1 MIKKFFTGNYSLK
14 FVLVYNKFEKS
25 NTYLKT
31 FRSFSMNNT
40 KKIGVLTSGGDCSGL
55 NAVIRAVVNA
65 ASQKGWEVYGILNG
79 TDGLTET
86 PIQYEVLTEHNY
98 SDSAWPRLSGS
109 YLGSLNKGVKMESL
123 EEMSAKFG
131 RGVKELGLDAIVVI
145 GGDGSMNIC
154 GNYCKGAGIK
164 MVGIPKTIDN
174 DTPIT
179 EFSVGFNS
187 AVQVCMD
194 AVDSLNLTAR
204 SHHRALILEVMGRD
218 AGHLAMHAALAGMA
232 DVCLVPEIP
241 YKIDSII
248 NKLKAVKASGR
259 NHAVIVVSEGIKNE
273 NGEHLIG
280 AQNLIGEKV
289 YGGIGDYLSAEIN
302 KRYKEFQTRVTRL
315 GHVQRAGAPTA
326 FDRTLAAVFGAKAV
340 ELLDKGETNRMVIW
354 KGGKVS
360 SAAIEEVIKE
370 GTTLLNPDS
379 DYVKAAVAT
388 GMYVGEVK

>member
-1 MIKKFFTGNYSLK
+1 MK
-14 FVLVYNKFEKS
+14 
-25 NTYLKT
+25 
-31 FRSFSMNNT
+31 R
-40 KKIGVLTSGGDCSGL
+40 IGMLTSGGDCQALNAAMRGVAKTLYHAEEKVEIYGFLDGYQGLIYGKFRLLTYDDFSGILTKGGTFLGSSRTPFKTIQEPGADGVDKVAAMKQTYYKLQLDCLVILGGNGTHKTANLLRTEGL
-55 NAVIRAVVNA
+55 NVIT
-65 ASQKGWEVYGILNG
+65 L
-79 TDGLTET
+79 
-86 PIQYEVLTEHNY
+86 
-98 SDSAWPRLSGS
+98 
-109 YLGSLNKGVKMESL
+109 
-123 EEMSAKFG
+123 
-131 RGVKELGLDAIVVI
+131 
-145 GGDGSMNIC
+145 
-154 GNYCKGAGIK
+154 
-164 MVGIPKTIDN
+164 PKTIDN

>member
-1 MIKKFFTGNYSLK
+1 
-14 FVLVYNKFEKS
+14 
-25 NTYLKT
+25 
-31 FRSFSMNNT
+31 MNNT

-131 RGVKELGLDAIVVI
+131 RGVKELGLDAIV
-145 GGDGSMNIC
+145 DIC